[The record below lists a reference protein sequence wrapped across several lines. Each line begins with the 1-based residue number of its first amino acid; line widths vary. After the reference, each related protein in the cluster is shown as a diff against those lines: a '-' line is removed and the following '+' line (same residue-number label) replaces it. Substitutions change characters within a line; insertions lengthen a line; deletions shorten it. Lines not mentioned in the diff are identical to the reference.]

1 MALTQD
7 PLAQSMHD
15 AIRALLASLAT
26 GADGF
31 GPTIPRRLLLASREI
46 QALSDAADGWQRAQ
60 NEEPR

>member
-1 MALTQD
+1 MPPD

-15 AIRALLASLAT
+15 AIRHLLMVLALGS
-26 GADGF
+26 DGH

-60 NEEPR
+60 TEEPR